1 MDRAPLCVLIYSK
14 GLNLKEKDYKLI
26 LDMYNS
32 VKWREDYIIYL
43 IANPDTILK
52 RIAQRGSLE
61 KFRKRWNEEEKD
73 YLLKILSNYN
83 QFLASNLDKEKLF
96 TVDTNNLSPEE
107 VLEKLFSIIRK
118 LTGYSFKKLEKPPAA
133 QKNLINFLK

>member
-1 MDRAPLCVLIYSK
+1 
-14 GLNLKEKDYKLI
+14 
-26 LDMYNS
+26 MYNS

-83 QFLASNLDKEKLF
+83 QYISLNLNKEKLF
-96 TVDTNNLSPEE
+96 TIDTNNFSPEE
-107 VLEKLFSIIRK
+107 VLEKVLIIVRK
-118 LTGYSFKKLEKPPAA
+118 LTGYSFKKLEKPPAT
-133 QKNLINFLK
+133 QKSLINFLNQLNTSRQ